1 MAILNYGN
9 QFKYNGEGY
18 LDSKMAPVNTVDEL
32 ERNVGTLSSLYAP
45 GMKVMVLNDEPFGAV
60 EYFLNDNYEWKR
72 VLDLNE
78 LTLSLDKDDLGN
90 DGTDEVHLQL
100 MYKDEVVGEAI
111 NLSVLLEDVEKRL
124 DVLEE
129 KGGDEVVDTN
139 TFVKS
144 AALVTEYN
152 GENGIFIKFIYNDGS
167 DFAADITALEPKTYS
182 QGVGILI
189 GENNVISIDEA
200 WFAQWFES
208 KVDEFNERFIAIESD
223 IDGINES
230 LTNLSQS
237 LSAISGKVDTNTS
250 NISTA
255 LTQIAANAEKIQ
267 EAKALAEAA
276 QTKANEN
283 ETKVTTLTEQLA
295 KIRGVE
301 YIKAGDNVSIVENE
315 DGSVTI
321 SADVPEFDT
330 TGIENRLDVVESKA
344 SENAEDIVSLQEA
357 LKNIT
362 PEGEALSGDGI
373 TINTNEDG
381 FLTVRLSE
389 QELNVL
395 KKNNDGLFVQGVE
408 MVLGDDEINVDEA
421 N

>member
-9 QFKYNGEGY
+9 QFKYSGEGY

-32 ERNVGTLSSLYAP
+32 ERNVGTLSSLYVP

-72 VLDLNE
+72 VLDLNH
-78 LTLSLDKDDLGN
+78 LTLSLDKEDLGN
-90 DGTDEVHLQL
+90 DGSEEVHLQL
-100 MYKDEVVGEAI
+100 MYKNEVVGNAI
-111 NLSVLLEDVEKRL
+111 DLSVLLEGVEKRL

-129 KGGDEVVDTN
+129 QGSGDVIDTN
-139 TFVKS
+139 TFINS
-144 AALVTEYN
+144 AELVTEYN
-152 GENGIFIKFIYNDGS
+152 GENGIFIKFVYNDGT
-167 DFAADITALEPKTYS
+167 DFAADITALEPKVYS
-182 QGVGILI
+182 QGAGILI
-189 GENNVISIDEA
+189 GEGNVISVDED
-200 WFAQWFES
+200 WFAQWFER
-208 KVDEFNERFIAIESD
+208 KVNEFNERFFTIEGD
-223 IDGINES
+223 IDDINKR
-230 LTNLSQS
+230 LTTLSQS
-237 LSAISGKVDTNTS
+237 LTAISGKVDTNTS

-283 ETKVTTLTEQLA
+283 ETKVTTLAEQLA

-301 YIKAGDNVSIVENE
+301 YIKAGDNVSVIGNE

-321 SADVPEFDT
+321 SANVPEFDT
-330 TGIENRLDVVESKA
+330 TDIENRLDVVEGKA
-344 SENAEDIVSLQEA
+344 TKNAEDIISLQEA

-373 TINTNEDG
+373 TIKTNEDG

-395 KKNNDGLFVQGVE
+395 KKNNDGLYVQGVE
-408 MVLGDDEINVDEA
+408 MVLGDDEINESEA